1 MLEGIRPASDSMPKG
16 TSDGARATGH
26 TISIT
31 KGGNTMAES
40 LHIVCPHCDA
50 VNRVAG
56 ERLADQP
63 VCGKCTKAL
72 FTGQPTDVSSARFDK
87 HVGRNDIPVVV
98 DFWAAW
104 CGPCRMMAPAYAQAA
119 GRLEPHARLLKVDTE
134 ASQDLAARYNI
145 RSIPTIALFQG
156 GREIARQAGA
166 MDANRLVAWVQQ
178 TARGA

>member
-1 MLEGIRPASDSMPKG
+1 MPNG
-16 TSDGARATGH
+16 TSDGARAAGH

-31 KGGNTMAES
+31 KGGSTMAES

-50 VNRVAG
+50 VNRVAN

-63 VCGKCTKAL
+63 VCGKCAKAL

-134 ASQDLAARYNI
+134 ASQDLATRYNI

-166 MDANRLVAWVQQ
+166 MDANRLIAWVQQ
-178 TARGA
+178 AARAA